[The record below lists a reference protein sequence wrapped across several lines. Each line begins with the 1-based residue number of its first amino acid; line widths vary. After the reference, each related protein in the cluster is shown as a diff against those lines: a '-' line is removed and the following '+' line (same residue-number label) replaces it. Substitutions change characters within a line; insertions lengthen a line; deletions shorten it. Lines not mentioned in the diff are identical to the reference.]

1 MSVETVT
8 RRKDGGQNGDK
19 IRVKSKHCDDQP
31 PCSNWIVSGL
41 GSANPL
47 GYRCIIQAAEKFAD
61 PRSDLLPV
69 SQTIH
74 IATFLACRPLSP
86 GATKRCR
93 STPYFFATLCH
104 IFCGSPFLFFKFYLT
119 QPRCGLVLTSYYAG
133 SV

>member
-8 RRKDGGQNGDK
+8 RRKDGGQNEDK

-61 PRSDLLPV
+61 LAQRFASTFPNHPHRHILSLQASFAGRDQALPIYSV
-69 SQTIH
+69 
-74 IATFLACRPLSP
+74 FLCHSL
-86 GATKRCR
+86 
-93 STPYFFATLCH
+93 PYFLRNSSSNFT
-104 IFCGSPFLFFKFYLT
+104 
-119 QPRCGLVLTSYYAG
+119 
-133 SV
+133 